1 MFKKNNSNDLIKE
14 LDYIEAIK
22 KITLENK
29 DIYEEIQY
37 IFYKIKDIKNTV
49 KRLANKDI
57 LDEIE
62 LFEIKNFAINTVE
75 IIKNYNKLN
84 LKIDYINFKDLK
96 KIIEILDPDNLKLS
110 TFHIYD
116 SYSHD
121 LSQIRKSKA
130 ILENK
135 IFTEVDIEKIEKL
148 KAQRLE
154 KVVQEEKE
162 QIKIKKQLSNS
173 LYYYIEDINVNIKSI
188 GKLDFLIA
196 KTNLAIKY
204 NAIKPSINNRNKI
217 YLKNIINP
225 KVKSI
230 LNKENKKYMPISID
244 INKKIT
250 LITGA
255 NMGGKSVS
263 MNTIV
268 LNLYLF
274 QCGFYVFGEE
284 ADLCV
289 LDFIYLISDDMQD
302 ISKGLSTFGA
312 EIIKLKEITKLM
324 KHQDGFI
331 ALDEFAR
338 GTNPSEGKIL
348 LKSICTYFKRFNSIS
363 LISTHY
369 DEVMQENVDH
379 YQVVGLKNVDFE
391 GLKRQVNLKLSSKG
405 SSSKSIDILQEN
417 MDYRL
422 EKVNKEAKVPKDALN
437 ICKLLGL
444 SNEIV
449 EIAQNIQE
457 KQYKGDKNE

>member
-22 KITLENK
+22 TDTLENK
-29 DIYEEIQY
+29 DILDEIQY
-37 IFYKIKDIKNTV
+37 IFCKIKDIKNTV

-116 SYSHD
+116 SYSND

-135 IFTEVDIEKIEKL
+135 IFTEVDIEKVEKL

-204 NAIKPSINNRNKI
+204 NAIKPSINNENKI

-230 LNKENKKYMPISID
+230 LNKESKKYMPISID

-284 ADLCV
+284 ANLCV

-405 SSSKSIDILQEN
+405 SSSKSIDILQDN

-444 SNEIV
+444 SNEII
-449 EIAQNIQE
+449 EIAQDIQE

>member
-22 KITLENK
+22 TDTLENK

-37 IFYKIKDIKNTV
+37 IFCKIKDIKNTV
-49 KRLANKDI
+49 KRLVNKDI

-116 SYSHD
+116 SYSND

-135 IFTEVDIEKIEKL
+135 IFTEVDIEKVEKL

-204 NAIKPSINNRNKI
+204 NAIKPSINNENKI

-230 LNKENKKYMPISID
+230 LNKESKKYMPISID

-284 ADLCV
+284 ANLCV

-405 SSSKSIDILQEN
+405 SSSKSIDILQDN

-449 EIAQNIQE
+449 EIAQDIQK

>member
-22 KITLENK
+22 TDTLENK

-37 IFYKIKDIKNTV
+37 IFCKIKDIKNTV

-116 SYSHD
+116 SYSND

-135 IFTEVDIEKIEKL
+135 IFTEVDIEKVEKL

-204 NAIKPSINNRNKI
+204 NAIKPSINNENKI

-230 LNKENKKYMPISID
+230 LNKESKKYMPISID

-284 ADLCV
+284 ANLCV

-369 DEVMQENVDH
+369 DEVIQENVDH

-405 SSSKSIDILQEN
+405 SSSKSIDILQDN

-449 EIAQNIQE
+449 EIAQDIQK